1 MAVAGADQ
9 IDDRGDARYLPGNI
23 KPDPGQPG
31 LGLKQSPHCVYSLWN
46 DQRVMRQLPHWQWRQ
61 SGALALR
68 LCGRMTDQPE
78 RLLKQRRD
86 LESGLRIGIINQ
98 TDVDAARRDPLDD
111 VGR

>member
-1 MAVAGADQ
+1 
-9 IDDRGDARYLPGNI
+9 
-23 KPDPGQPG
+23 
-31 LGLKQSPHCVYSLWN
+31 
-46 DQRVMRQLPHWQWRQ
+46 
-61 SGALALR
+61 
-68 LCGRMTDQPE
+68 MTDEPE